1 MNEYELYHHGI
12 KGMKW
17 GVRRYQ
23 NADGSLTSAGKR
35 RYDVENARA
44 EVDKARQK
52 VKKMQTAET
61 ASASLKRFADA
72 TAIGIKRIQ
81 SAQQYSR
88 EHDKIVANTQKAK
101 ENYKKAD
108 QKLAIA
114 KAEQKVEKHRG
125 DEKKEFKAYRK
136 QMQKYGIRG
145 SAKDVKSGDKATAL
159 YNHISTQKG
168 KAYADRVERH
178 VQNVAFTQLAASTA
192 VLAGSLYLQ
201 NKHL

>member
-1 MNEYELYHHGI
+1 MYEYELYHHGI

-44 EVDKARQK
+44 EVKKARQK

-72 TAIGIKRIQ
+72 TAVGIKRIQ

-145 SAKDVKSGDKATAL
+145 SARDVQTNDKATAL
-159 YNHISTQKG
+159 YDHIKTKKG
-168 KAYADRVERH
+168 KAYADRIERS
-178 VQNVAFTQLAASTA
+178 VQNRAFAGMAAGAA
-192 VLAGSLYLQ
+192 VMAGGLYLQ
-201 NKHL
+201 SKGF